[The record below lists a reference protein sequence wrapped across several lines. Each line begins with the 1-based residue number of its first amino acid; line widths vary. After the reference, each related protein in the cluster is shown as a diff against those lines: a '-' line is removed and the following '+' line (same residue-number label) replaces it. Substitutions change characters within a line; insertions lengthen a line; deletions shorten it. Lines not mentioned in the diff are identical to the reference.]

1 MNTGYVTSIA
11 GELFYEAHGALQK
24 APLVCVHGGPGFTS
38 YYLEALRDLSDLLP
52 VVLYDQAGCGRAR
65 RAGGRKLVTIEG
77 FVSEL
82 EALRIALNVE
92 AMHLYGHS
100 FGGLVIGEYAL
111 RYPERVKSA
120 TFASVSIDI
129 PRWRAD
135 GERLLGKLP
144 LLQKMILREGARTG
158 ATNSIEYG
166 NALQSYYERHVYG
179 DALGNELLERAARES
194 DARTYEV
201 VWGANELHVNGL
213 VRDYSLSPRLH
224 ELRCPT
230 LFTCGRYDE
239 ATPEAHEYF
248 SERVSNS
255 RCVVFEKSAH
265 HPQISEPQAVLDV
278 MREFLGPMAL

>member
-158 ATNSIEYG
+158 ATNSMEYG
-166 NALQSYYERHVYG
+166 NALQSYYERYVYG
-179 DALGNELLERAARES
+179 DALGNELLERAAGDS

-224 ELRCPT
+224 ELRCPVD
-230 LFTCGRYDE
+230 LE
-239 ATPEAHEYF
+239 
-248 SERVSNS
+248 
-255 RCVVFEKSAH
+255 
-265 HPQISEPQAVLDV
+265 
-278 MREFLGPMAL
+278 